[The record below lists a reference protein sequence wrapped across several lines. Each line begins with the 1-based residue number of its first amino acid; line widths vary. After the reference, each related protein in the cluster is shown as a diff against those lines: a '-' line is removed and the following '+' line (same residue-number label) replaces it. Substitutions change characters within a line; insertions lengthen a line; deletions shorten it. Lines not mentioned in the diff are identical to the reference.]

1 VVPRGTGVVVQ
12 SRLSPIQLRVID
24 VLAGFEP
31 RWTLTGGGALAGF
44 HLGHRDTRDLD
55 LFFHGRR
62 TLDHVP
68 TAADGTLR
76 AAGLDVRV
84 DQSFPGFARFIVS
97 DGVESTKLDLVAEAV
112 PSLIP
117 PSELAPGVFV
127 DDAQEILANKLG
139 AILGRSELRDLL
151 DVKAL
156 VEAGHDLDRAIHD
169 AAQKDGGMSPPTLAW
184 LLDQMPIERMAR
196 GHRLDPAPLTAF
208 RDQLVKKLLS

>member
-1 VVPRGTGVVVQ
+1 ME
-12 SRLSPIQLRVID
+12 SRLSPIQRRVID

-62 TLDHVP
+62 SLDHVP
-68 TAADGTLR
+68 TAAEGTLR
-76 AAGLDVRV
+76 AAGLEVRV
-84 DQSFPGFARFIVS
+84 DRSYPGFARFIVS
-97 DGVESTKLDLVAEAV
+97 DETGSTKLDLVAEAV

-117 PSELAPGVFV
+117 PREHAPGVLV
-127 DDAQEILANKLG
+127 DEPQEILANKLG
-139 AILGRSELRDLL
+139 ALLGRSEIRDLL

-156 VEAGHDLDRAIHD
+156 VEAGHDLDRAITD
-169 AAQKDGGMSPPTLAW
+169 AAAKDGGMSPPTLAW
-184 LLDQMPIERMAR
+184 LLEQMPIERMAR
-196 GHRLDPAPLTAF
+196 GHRLDPAPLIAF

>member
-1 VVPRGTGVVVQ
+1 ME
-12 SRLSPIQLRVID
+12 SRLSSVQRRVIA

-68 TAADGTLR
+68 TATEGTLR
-76 AAGLDVRV
+76 AAGLEVRV
-84 DQSFPGFARFIVS
+84 DQSYPGFARFIVS
-97 DGVESTKLDLVAEAV
+97 DESGSTKLDLVAASV

-127 DDAQEILANKLG
+127 DDPQEILANKLG
-139 AILGRSELRDLL
+139 AILGRSELRDLV
-151 DVKAL
+151 DVKSL
-156 VEAGHDLDRAIHD
+156 VEAGHDLDRAIVD
-169 AAQKDGGMSPPTLAW
+169 AATKDGGMSPPTLAW
-184 LLDQMPIERMAR
+184 LLDQMPIEQMAR
-196 GHRLDPAPLTAF
+196 GHRLDPIPLLAF